1 MTDDP
6 ETDDPPARL
15 VVERLATEGLTGQAF
30 DPDEITADVELRL
43 GMDRSL
49 DALVGVDDV
58 DAPQPFAARL
68 TRSVPE
74 LATALRSGALTVTG
88 LAETFLAAEAA
99 TRDRLHSFVVVDSDR
114 LLAEAA
120 QVDIELAAGRDR
132 GPLHG
137 VLIGVKDIIDVAGY
151 PTRCG
156 SPLYPDAP
164 VETDA
169 DVITRLRDAGALVAG
184 KTTTHELA
192 CGVVSGPASNPWN
205 TDHVP
210 GGSSGGSGVAVS
222 AGLVPIGLGSDT
234 GGSVRIPAALCAVVG
249 HKPTYGLVS
258 LSGVEPLSGSLDH
271 LGPLGATVADCAH
284 ALTVLAANGTDYT
297 SELGHGIAGMRF
309 GVLTEAPFAPIQP
322 DVEAA
327 FHTAV
332 DVLRSLGADCF
343 PVEIP
348 ELEHALAVEF
358 GIIPLEA
365 YTYHQRSL
373 RERGLDIDPSIR
385 TLLTAGAVLPHSLFR
400 RASAARVRIAQ
411 AMADAMTAHDADAF
425 VTPTLPATA
434 SSKAQSEHRYGDA
447 VEDITTSY
455 VRTTAPFNLSG
466 QPAISVPCGFD
477 RSGLPIGLQI
487 ATRAGA
493 DALALRVAAAYE
505 RQTPWSSRT
514 PPHRCY
520 NL

>member
-1 MTDDP
+1 MIDDA
-6 ETDDPPARL
+6 ETDEASARL
-15 VVERLATEGLTGQAF
+15 VVERLATEGLTGRAF
-30 DPDEITADVELRL
+30 DPNEIAADVELRL
-43 GMDRSL
+43 DMDRGL
-49 DALVGVDDV
+49 DALIGVDDA
-58 DAPQPFAARL
+58 DSPQPFAAMF

-74 LATALRSGALTVTG
+74 LATALRSGALTSTD

-99 TRDRLHSFVVVDSDR
+99 TQDQLHSFVMVDSDR

-120 QVDIELAAGRDR
+120 QADSELSAGRDR
-132 GPLHG
+132 GLLHG

-156 SPLYPDAP
+156 SPIYPDAP
-164 VETDA
+164 VETNA
-169 DVITRLRDAGALVAG
+169 DVITHLRAAGALVAG

-205 TDHVP
+205 PNYAP
-210 GGSSGGSGVAVS
+210 GGSSGGSGAAVS

-234 GGSVRIPAALCAVVG
+234 GGSIRIPAALCGVVG
-249 HKPTYGLVS
+249 HKPTHRLVS
-258 LSGVEPLSGSLDH
+258 LRGVEPLSVSLDH

-284 ALTVLAANGTDYT
+284 ALTAMAANGIDYA
-297 SELGHGIAGMRF
+297 SQLGHGIAGMRF
-309 GVLTEAPFAPIQP
+309 GVLTNAPFAPLQP
-322 DVEAA
+322 DVEVA
-327 FHTAV
+327 FHTAL
-332 DVLRSLGADCF
+332 DVLRSLDVECV
-343 PVEIP
+343 PVDIP
-348 ELEHALAVEF
+348 ELEHTLAVAF

-385 TLLTAGAVLPHSLFR
+385 TLLTAGAVLPLSLFR
-400 RASAARVRIAQ
+400 RAVAARARIAQ
-411 AMADAMTAHDADAF
+411 AMADAMTAHRVNAF
-425 VTPTLPATA
+425 ITPTLPATA
-434 SSKAQSEHRYGDA
+434 PLKVQSEHRYGDA

-487 ATRAGA
+487 ATRAGT
-493 DALALRVAAAYE
+493 DALTLRVAAAYE
-505 RQTPWSSRT
+505 RETPWSSLMPSQQRYAT
-514 PPHRCY
+514 
-520 NL
+520 